1 MAYLLVGVLTPLMRR
16 IAIATDVI
24 DRPNSSHKS
33 HKQPVPYLGGIAI
46 IIGVIA
52 ISYSTSLVSN
62 FTINTFWLATSVL
75 APALLLGLI
84 GLWDDLRNLPPL
96 PRFIAQSI
104 AGVFTA
110 GILIA
115 TDNVGNPT
123 GSVIFD
129 SIITIIWV
137 VGICN
142 SINFF
147 DNLDGGAAGTVAIS
161 SIALAF
167 LALNGDQYLIAA
179 LSTVTAGATL
189 GFLVWN
195 KNPAKIYMGDAGALF
210 LGVLLATLTI
220 RLHPNTDTQIG
231 SYFTPIFLLAIPIL
245 DTTVAV
251 LSRLRRH
258 LSPFQGGQDHLSH
271 RLVRTGFSRRQAAI
285 TLWGLSG
292 LFAAA
297 AILLSKP
304 NAVSEDYLVGGVLLL
319 WVVLFISFVPKTYS
333 LSTKT
338 SGPEVVFFTIP
349 KHPNLLAML
358 APLSLK
364 KAHKGKSEAF
374 IQSFLG
380 TGGFLAI
387 VADFIKLVC

>member
-1 MAYLLVGVLTPLMRR
+1 MGITNKEYFLLFVMAYLLVGALTPLMRR

-33 HKQPVPYLGGIAI
+33 HKQPVPYLGGVAI

-62 FTINTFWLATSVL
+62 FTTSTFWLATSVL
-75 APALLLGLI
+75 GPALLLGLI
-84 GLWDDLRNLPPL
+84 GLWDDLKNLKPL
-96 PRFIAQSI
+96 PRFIAQSV
-104 AGVFTA
+104 AGIFTA

-123 GSVIFD
+123 GSAVFD
-129 SIITIIWV
+129 SIITVFWV

-195 KNPAKIYMGDAGALF
+195 KSPAKIYMGDAGALF

-220 RLHPNTDTQIG
+220 RLHPDSDTQIS
-231 SYFTPIFLLAIPIL
+231 SYLTPVFLLAIPIL
-245 DTTVAV
+245 DTTIAV

-271 RLVRTGFSRRQAAI
+271 RLIRAGLSRKQAAI
-285 TLWGLSG
+285 SLWGLSG
-292 LFAAA
+292 LYGAVAVF
-297 AILLSKP
+297 ISRP
-304 NAVSEDYLVGGVLLL
+304 NATTENYLAGAAGLL
-319 WVVLFISFVPKTYS
+319 WVVLFIFFFR
-333 LSTKT
+333 TKD
-338 SGPEVVFFTIP
+338 
-349 KHPNLLAML
+349 A
-358 APLSLK
+358 
-364 KAHKGKSEAF
+364 
-374 IQSFLG
+374 
-380 TGGFLAI
+380 
-387 VADFIKLVC
+387 